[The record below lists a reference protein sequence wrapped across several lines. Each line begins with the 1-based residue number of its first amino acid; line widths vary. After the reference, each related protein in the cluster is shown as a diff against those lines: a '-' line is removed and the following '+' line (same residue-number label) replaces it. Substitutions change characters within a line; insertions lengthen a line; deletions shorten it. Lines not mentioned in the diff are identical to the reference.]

1 MGAISPALV
10 CAGLEIDP
18 MRGRSIPLSRP
29 RRIVSDHCHFARKTP
44 LGVIKRTI
52 NIKPALEARGRSSVR
67 PGWTALFT
75 KAFALVARD
84 TPAFRQAYVKLPWPQ
99 LYEYPISIAS
109 LVVERPY
116 QNEDALFLGR
126 IKDPA
131 SRSIAEIAEAITL
144 AKTAPVESIRDFN
157 RALQFARVPMLLR
170 RAIWWLGLNIG
181 RQRPNY
187 FGTFGVSV
195 LGGDGASIVYPVSPW
210 TVFLSYGPIAENGDV
225 DVLLAFD
232 HRVMDGAV
240 VSRAFVQIEDA
251 MNGPVRAEV
260 STRTQ

>member
-1 MGAISPALV
+1 MAAISPALACV
-10 CAGLEIDP
+10 ALEADP

-29 RRIVSDHCHFARKTP
+29 RRIVADHCHFARKTP

-52 NIKPALEARGRSSVR
+52 KIKPAMDARSTMTIR
-67 PGWTALFT
+67 PGWTALFI
-75 KAFALVARD
+75 KAFALVAHD

-99 LYEYPISIAS
+99 LYEYPMSIAS

-131 SRSIAEIAEAITL
+131 NRSIGEIGELIST
-144 AKTAPVESIRDFN
+144 AKTAPVESIRDFA
-157 RALQFARVPMLLR
+157 RALQFARLPMLLR
-170 RAIWWLGLNIG
+170 RALWWLGLNIG

-195 LGGDGASIVYPVSPW
+195 LGGDGASVVYPVSPW
-210 TVFLSYGPIAENGDV
+210 TVFLSYGPIAANGDV

-240 VSRAFVQIEDA
+240 VSRAFAQIEAA
-251 MNGPVRAEV
+251 MNGPVCEEIANG
-260 STRTQ
+260 T